1 MSRDNWPE
9 IQQFSDYRYAE
20 IGWGDEGFYRM
31 DGLKIGTAVNAAF
44 WPSPSV
50 LHVAAFDVEP
60 DLVFEHSDVVA
71 IELEQQEFESLC
83 RFIAGSAERN
93 AEGRADDL
101 GEGRYGFS
109 RFFRG
114 RESYYLPKTCNVWTA
129 DALRQANQPFTPSL
143 CVTAETVVRR
153 GRGYGRVLSKSDAGL
168 KRAMLRAET
177 PNP

>member
-1 MSRDNWPE
+1 MSHSLDTKKTVYLVGHGWHTGLVVRVADVSRENWPE

-71 IELEQQEFESLC
+71 IELKLRVFVEVEAQVEVAATRGLTAQAQARALAAT
-83 RFIAGSAERN
+83 RRN
-93 AEGRADDL
+93 IHVDTPGVDGD
-101 GEGRYGFS
+101 GG
-109 RFFRG
+109 
-114 RESYYLPKTCNVWTA
+114 TA
-129 DALRQANQPFTPSL
+129 A
-143 CVTAETVVRR
+143 TV
-153 GRGYGRVLSKSDAGL
+153 G
-168 KRAMLRAET
+168 
-177 PNP
+177 